1 MENAQTDNSAACG
14 QSRSTVGLGV
24 DLPPGCDFTF
34 HMSNAE
40 LAEAIDA
47 AYQRVSKTGQMFD
60 HYPVLQRHLADLLAI
75 QRARAGMIETPN
87 VEVQRDSGSI
97 IAGGSAGTTGS
108 AAGDDK

>member
-1 MENAQTDNSAACG
+1 MENAQTDNSADCG

-87 VEVQRDSGSI
+87 VEL
-97 IAGGSAGTTGS
+97 TGDGQIYRPAS
-108 AAGDDK
+108 E